1 MMAERRNDFKPW
13 MILRV
18 YDVDVIF
25 GGLAALKDVGF
36 ELRPGIIKSII
47 GPNGA
52 GKSTLLNVITGMIKA
67 DKGTIKF
74 KGHFL
79 DNVPPYRSSQLGIS
93 RTFQHCE
100 IFEKMT
106 VLENVMV
113 GRHNH
118 MVTDIISCGI
128 KLPKVRREERR
139 IRDEAMEVLD
149 FVGLESKAEE
159 EATALPL
166 GEQKLVE
173 IARGLAT
180 QPDLICL
187 DEPAAGLNESDTQK
201 VSRII
206 EEIKWRGIS
215 VLLIEHDMKLIM
227 DISDEILVL
236 NYGRKIAEG
245 TPDEIQNNPQVIEAY
260 LGVEV
265 DNA

>member
-1 MMAERRNDFKPW
+1 

-18 YDVDVIF
+18 FDIDVIF

-36 ELRPGIIKSII
+36 ELKPGIIKAII

-52 GKSTLLNVITGMIKA
+52 GKSTLLNVITGLLRP

-79 DNVPPYRSSQLGIS
+79 DHVPPHRISQIGIS
-93 RTFQHCE
+93 RTFQHVE
-100 IFEKMT
+100 TFSKMT
-106 VLENVMV
+106 VLENVLV

-118 MVTDIISCGI
+118 MFTNFLQCGF
-128 KLPKVRREERR
+128 KFPKVRMEEKR
-139 IRDEAMEVLD
+139 IRDEAMELLE
-149 FVGLESKAEE
+149 FVGLGPKAEE
-159 EATALPL
+159 EASSLPL
-166 GEQKLVE
+166 GEQKMVE

-187 DEPAAGLNESDTQK
+187 DEPAAGLNESDTKK

-206 EEIKWRGIS
+206 QQIKHRGIA

-245 TPDEIQNNPQVIEAY
+245 TPKEIQSNPQVVEAY
-260 LGVEV
+260 LGGEAA
-265 DNA
+265 NA

>member
-1 MMAERRNDFKPW
+1 MDNFRPW

-18 YDVDVIF
+18 TDMDVTF
-25 GGLAALKDVGF
+25 GGLAALKGVSF

-52 GKSTLLNVITGMIKA
+52 GKSTLLNVITGLIKA
-67 DKGTIKF
+67 DRGKIKF

-79 DNVPPYRSSQLGIS
+79 DHVPPHRISQAGIS
-93 RTFQHCE
+93 RTFQHVE

-118 MVTDIISCGI
+118 MFTNFFECGF
-128 KLPKVRREERR
+128 KMPKVRREEAR
-139 IRDEAMEVLD
+139 IQDEAMELLE
-149 FVGLESKAEE
+149 FIGLQSKAGE
-159 EATALPL
+159 EASSLPL
-166 GEQKLVE
+166 GEQKLME

-187 DEPAAGLNESDTQK
+187 DEPAAGLNESDTK
-201 VSRII
+201 RVSNII
-206 EEIKWRGIS
+206 EQIKLRGIA

-236 NYGRKIAEG
+236 NHGQKIAEG
-245 TPDEIQNNPQVIEAY
+245 TPEEIQSDSKVIEAY
-260 LGVEV
+260 LGGEIE
-265 DNA
+265 NA

>member
-1 MMAERRNDFKPW
+1 MASRINDFKPW

-18 YDVDVIF
+18 RDVDVIF
-25 GGLAALKDVGF
+25 GGLAALKDVSF

-52 GKSTLLNVITGMIKA
+52 GKSTMLNVITGMIKA

-79 DNVPPYRSSQLGIS
+79 ENVPPYRTSQLGIS

-118 MVTDIISCGI
+118 MYTDIFSGGI
-128 KLPKVRREERR
+128 KLPRVRREEKR
-139 IRDEAMEVLD
+139 IRDEALELLD
-149 FVGLESKAEE
+149 FVGLEHRAEE
-159 EATALPL
+159 EASSLPL
-166 GEQKLVE
+166 GEQKMVE

-187 DEPAAGLNESDTQK
+187 DEPAAGLNESDTQR

-236 NYGRKIAEG
+236 NYGQKIAEG
-245 TPDEIQNNPQVIEAY
+245 SPTEIQNNPQVIEAY

-265 DNA
+265 NNA

>member
-1 MMAERRNDFKPW
+1 MDNFRPW

-18 YDVDVIF
+18 MNVDVIF
-25 GGLAALKDVGF
+25 GGLAALKDVSF
-36 ELRPGIIKSII
+36 ELRPGIIKAII

-52 GKSTLLNVITGMIKA
+52 GKSTLLNVITGLIKA
-67 DKGTIKF
+67 DNGMIKF

-79 DNVPPYRSSQLGIS
+79 DHVPPHKISQTGIS
-93 RTFQHCE
+93 RTFQHVE
-100 IFEKMT
+100 TFEKMT

-118 MVTDIISCGI
+118 MFTNFFECGF
-128 KLPKVRREERR
+128 KLPKVRREEKR
-139 IRDEAMEVLD
+139 IRDEAMELLE
-149 FVGLESKAEE
+149 FIGLEAKADE
-159 EATALPL
+159 EASSLPL
-166 GEQKLVE
+166 GEQKLME

-187 DEPAAGLNESDTQK
+187 DEPAAGLNESDTRR

-206 EEIKWRGIS
+206 EQIKLRGIA

-236 NYGRKIAEG
+236 NHGQKIAEG
-245 TPDEIQNNPQVIEAY
+245 TPAEIQSNAKVIEAY
-260 LGVEV
+260 LGGEIE
-265 DNA
+265 NA